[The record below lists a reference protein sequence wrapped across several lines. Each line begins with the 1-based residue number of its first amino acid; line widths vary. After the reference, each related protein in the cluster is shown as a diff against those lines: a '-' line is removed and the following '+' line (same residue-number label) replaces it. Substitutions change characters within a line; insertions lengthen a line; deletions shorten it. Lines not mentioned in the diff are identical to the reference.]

1 MDASDMILIRVLA
14 QPPPLAAAAAAEA
27 GAAGRVTCGGRGSG
41 AWEGDGDESGGL
53 NLPGGSKRVTATPA
67 HTLRTDEGNSGHA
80 SSNVGGI

>member
-1 MDASDMILIRVLA
+1 MEASDSDFDSG
-14 QPPPLAAAAAAEA
+14 A
-27 GAAGRVTCGGRGSG
+27 GAAGGGGGGGGRGGGGGGGSRAEDEGCG